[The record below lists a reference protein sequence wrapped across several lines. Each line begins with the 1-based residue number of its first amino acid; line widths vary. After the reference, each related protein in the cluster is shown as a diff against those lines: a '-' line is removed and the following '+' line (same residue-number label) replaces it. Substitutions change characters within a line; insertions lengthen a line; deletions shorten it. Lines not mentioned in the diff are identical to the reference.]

1 MAAKSCR
8 KIEVLIA
15 ADAILGIIASSKE
28 PIGISEIAKTA
39 NLTNDS
45 VFRQI
50 GTMEEL
56 GWVRKIGEGFA
67 PGMRLSIFW
76 ARKKALLE
84 SEREQINRNL
94 ELLGVEDGK

>member
-1 MAAKSCR
+1 MVAKSCR

-15 ADAILGIIASSKE
+15 ADAILNVIANSKE
-28 PIGISEIAKTA
+28 QIGISEIAKET

-56 GWVRKIGEGFA
+56 GWVRKLGDGYA
-67 PGMRLSIFW
+67 LGMRLSIFW
-76 ARKKALLE
+76 ARKKSMLE
-84 SEREQINRNL
+84 SERENINRQL
-94 ELLGVEDGK
+94 DQLGVDDGE